1 MEEKNKVKQKQ
12 MILMFIGIAILLVSI
27 TGITFAFFNYTRT
40 GGANVIK
47 TGNIEFNMTQ
57 GKTINLQN
65 VFPVTSEEAL
75 ADLDLA
81 GMSKKRWHPR
91 AVDIYPAE
99 GGKVAGMEAFLEVNG
114 LTIDGAI
121 AFGGVKND
129 IEMLERVGTGVA
141 MGNAMDEVKAVA
153 DFVTTAD
160 RDDGIENALRC
171 FGLL

>member
-1 MEEKNKVKQKQ
+1 MAAAC
-12 MILMFIGIAILLVSI
+12 G
-27 TGITFAFFNYTRT
+27 
-40 GGANVIK
+40 
-47 TGNIEFNMTQ
+47 
-57 GKTINLQN
+57 
-65 VFPVTSEEAL
+65 SEEAL

-171 FGLL
+171 FGLLLGRGGGHGFWSRTPPRSVPCQSYPRGGAWYIRSCPSCRSG